1 MPVVETSVAVN
12 ATGECRGEATD
23 FQLRLDVS
31 DALSDASSDTVFVQI
46 VSCPPPQIS
55 C

>member
-1 MPVVETSVAVN
+1 MVAEPN
-12 ATGECRGEATD
+12 D
-23 FQLRLDVS
+23 FQLHLDVS
-31 DALSDASSDTVFVQI
+31 DALSDNSSDTVFVQI